1 MVNRVVV
8 TGYGAVTP
16 LGLNVEDTWR
26 NLIDGVSGIGYIS
39 LFDTTDFKVRI
50 AAEVKGFDPV
60 AYLDP
65 TTARRN
71 DRFAQFALTAGLQAI
86 EAAGLKVEDANRYD
100 IGVLIGSGVGGL
112 DSLAQQLDI
121 LKTRGSTRVSPF
133 LVPMMIADSAASQVS
148 IKMGSMGPNFGL
160 VSACATGTDVLGVA
174 YKMIKWGE
182 AKAIIAG
189 GADAAV
195 TPVGLAGFA
204 QAGALSRNSEP
215 QKASRPFDMERDG
228 FIVGEG
234 AAVMVLENLDYAR
247 SRGANIIAE
256 VIGYGATSDA
266 FHITQPLENGEAAA
280 KAIERALA
288 GLERNDVDY
297 INAHGTSTP
306 LNDVSETR
314 AIKRAFGDKAYKIPT
329 SSIKSMLGHMMG
341 AAGALEAIVCCKV
354 INEGVIPPTVNLEH
368 PDPECDLDYVPN
380 VARAGDVRVAISNSF
395 GFGGHNSVIAF
406 GKYDGQ

>member
-1 MVNRVVV
+1 VANRVVV

-16 LGLNVEDTWR
+16 LGLNVKDTWR
-26 NLIDGVSGIGYIS
+26 NLIAGVSGVGYIS
-39 LFDTTDFKVRI
+39 LFDTTDFKVKI
-50 AAEVKGFDPV
+50 AAEVKDFDPAV
-60 AYLDP
+60 HLDP

-71 DRFAQFALTAGLQAI
+71 DRFAQLALVAGMQAI
-86 EAAGLKVEDANRYD
+86 DAAGLKVDDANKYD

-121 LKTRGSTRVSPF
+121 LKTRGPSRVSPF
-133 LVPMMIADSAASQVS
+133 LVPMMIADSASSQVS
-148 IKMGSMGPNFGL
+148 IKMGIRGPNFGL
-160 VSACATGTDVLGVA
+160 ISACATGTDVLGVA
-174 YKMIKWGE
+174 YRLIKWGE
-182 AKAIIAG
+182 IKAVVVG

-228 FIVGEG
+228 FVVGEG
-234 AAVMVLENLDYAR
+234 AAVLVLESLDYAK

-256 VIGYGATSDA
+256 IIGYGATSDA

-280 KAIERALA
+280 KAIELALA
-288 GLERNDVDY
+288 GVEPDEVGY

-306 LNDVSETR
+306 LNDASETK
-314 AIKRAFGDKAYKIPT
+314 AIKKAFGDKAYEIPI
-329 SSIKSMLGHMMG
+329 SSVKSMLGHMMG
-341 AAGALEAIVCCKV
+341 AAGAIEAIVCCKV

-380 VARAGDVRVAISNSF
+380 VARKADVRIAISNSF
-395 GFGGHNSVIAF
+395 GFGGHNSVVAI
-406 GKYDGQ
+406 GRYDGQ

>member
-1 MVNRVVV
+1 MANRVVV

-26 NLIDGVSGIGYIS
+26 NLIAGVSGVGYVS
-39 LFDTTDFKVRI
+39 LFDATDFKVKV
-50 AAEVKGFDPV
+50 AAEVKDFDPV
-60 AYLDP
+60 VYLDP

-86 EAAGLKVEDANRYD
+86 EAAGLKVDDTNRYD
-100 IGVLIGSGVGGL
+100 VGVLIGSGVGGL
-112 DSLAQQLDI
+112 DSLAEQLDI
-121 LKTRGSTRVSPF
+121 LKTRGPTRVSPF
-133 LVPMMIADSAASQVS
+133 LVPMMIADSASSQVS
-148 IKMGSMGPNFGL
+148 IKTGIRGL
-160 VSACATGTDVLGVA
+160 NLGLISACATGTDALGVA
-174 YKMIKWGE
+174 YKMIKWGDV
-182 AKAIIAG
+182 KAMVAG

-195 TPVGLAGFA
+195 TPVGFAGFT

-215 QKASRPFDMERDG
+215 QKASRPFDRERDG

-234 AAVMVLENLDYAR
+234 AAVLVLESLDYAM
-247 SRGANIIAE
+247 SRGADIIAE

-266 FHITQPLENGEAAA
+266 FHITQPMENGEAAA
-280 KAIERALA
+280 KAIELALA
-288 GLERNDVDY
+288 SVERDEVDY

-306 LNDVSETR
+306 LNDASETR
-314 AIKRAFGDKAYKIPT
+314 AIKKAFGDRAYEIPI

-380 VARAGDVRVAISNSF
+380 VARDGDVRIAISNSF
-395 GFGGHNSVIAF
+395 GFGGHNSVIAI
-406 GKYDGQ
+406 GRYDGQ

>member
-1 MVNRVVV
+1 MANRVVV

-26 NLIDGVSGIGYIS
+26 NLIAGVSGVGYIS

-50 AAEVKGFDPV
+50 AAEVKDFDPV

-71 DRFAQFALTAGLQAI
+71 DRFAQFALTASLQAI
-86 EAAGLKVEDANRYD
+86 ETAGLKVDDANRYD

-121 LKTRGSTRVSPF
+121 LKTRGPTRVSPF
-133 LVPMMIADSAASQVS
+133 LVPMMIADSASSQVS
-148 IKMGSMGPNFGL
+148 IKMGIMGPNFGL
-160 VSACATGTDVLGVA
+160 ISACATGTDALGVA

-182 AKAIIAG
+182 AKAMVVG

-234 AAVMVLENLDYAR
+234 AAVLVLENLDYAR

-266 FHITQPLENGEAAA
+266 FHITQPMENGESAA
-280 KAIERALA
+280 KAIECALA
-288 GLERNDVDY
+288 DVERNGVDY

-314 AIKRAFGDKAYKIPT
+314 AIKKVFGDKAYEIPT
-329 SSIKSMLGHMMG
+329 SSVKSMLGHMMG
-341 AAGALEAIVCCKV
+341 AAGAVEAIVCCKV
-354 INEGVIPPTVNLEH
+354 INEGIIPPTVNLEH

-380 VARAGDVRVAISNSF
+380 VARTGDVRIAISNSF
-395 GFGGHNSVIAF
+395 GFGGHNSVIAI
-406 GKYDGQ
+406 GRYDGQ